1 MEDIHRVI
9 DFGRDPN
16 GQGSTLP
23 GEPSSAEPLVCLLY
37 EDEADRQQMLSRI
50 QKAGLGSLPRVMI
63 SVNSRPAKPVP
74 LTAGSS
80 GRRPVRVA

>member
-50 QKAGLGSLPRVMI
+50 RKAGLGELPRVMI
-63 SVNSRPAKPVP
+63 SVESRPAKPAP
-74 LTAGSS
+74 LTASARR
-80 GRRPVRVA
+80 RRPAKVA